1 MARKITIN
9 SMTLNGMRIDV
20 DVTQLNRMMKDIEKD
35 VAYAMRKGISLAM
48 SQVKRKAQD
57 KLYSQSGHIPQA
69 KKVGH
74 SLDFDYDVYTR
85 GDEVTA
91 DARFG
96 SKGPDAHGSLD
107 YVGPD
112 GNTGAR
118 TSSDDTG
125 GTYPIAWALEYGNP
139 KGAHWFAWKG
149 ASGKRTAHIRGR
161 QVGSAGGS
169 SAWLPAQ
176 GGKSWTYGFTALGYI
191 NSAQDDFKSR
201 ISGYVQKQLSK
212 RFS

>member
-35 VAYAMRKGISLAM
+35 VAYAMKKGISLAM

-74 SLDFDYDVYTR
+74 SLAFDYDVYTK

-96 SKGPDAHGSLD
+96 SRGPSIHGGTLGGEG
-107 YVGPD
+107 VH
-112 GNTGAR
+112 
-118 TSSDDTG
+118 TSTDETG
-125 GTYPIAWALEYGNP
+125 GTYPIAKALEFGNP
-139 KGAHWFAWKG
+139 KGAHWFKWKG
-149 ASGKRTAHIRGR
+149 ESGKGTAHIRGR
-161 QVGSAGGS
+161 QVGKAGGS
-169 SAWLPAQ
+169 SAWMPAKD
-176 GGKSWTYGFTALGYI
+176 GRSWTYGFPALGYI
-191 NSAQDDFKSR
+191 ESAQDDFKSR
-201 ISGYVQKQLSK
+201 ISGYVQRQLDK